1 MDTENRHPNL
11 TPKMKISPL
20 LLRTLFPSFSTLQ
33 GRKQYALLLYIHTYA
48 SALGNVLVSPTPP
61 VPTSLYQLC
70 SLIDSMVVQVR
81 EQPVCSAHSYTP
93 RFLSHLCCRCEPLW
107 CKYTGRYGYFTSQT
121 LFFWFGSG
129 FKLSLSYI
137 QLDRVEYSDT
147 SCMNIDDLSSK
158 SFWGVSNSATL
169 PEIRTMRLVICKDF
183 YFEF

>member
-1 MDTENRHPNL
+1 
-11 TPKMKISPL
+11 MKISPL

-70 SLIDSMVVQVR
+70 SFIDSMVVQVR

-169 PEIRTMRLVICKDF
+169 PEIKTMRLVICKEF